1 MLFVSEREPQRSKIV
16 KSLVGLVAEAAEA
29 GRHRLGKEMETRE
42 KLIPSL
48 NLMLCYENLY

>member
-48 NLMLCYENLY
+48 NVMLCYENLY